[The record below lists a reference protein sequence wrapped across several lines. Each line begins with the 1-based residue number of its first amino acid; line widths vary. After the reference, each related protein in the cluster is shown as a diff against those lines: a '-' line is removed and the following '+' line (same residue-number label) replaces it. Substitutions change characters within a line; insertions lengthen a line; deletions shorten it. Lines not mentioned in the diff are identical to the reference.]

1 MIASCFPIKNMYQN
15 HVCSK
20 ETGRKKTS
28 NSPQT
33 IQTPRSATVAFS
45 HVLSNKLEGVTPGS
59 LPAQLFVA
67 GMHTFLVQQVPT
79 AHTDPATQ
87 SALVSQ
93 SASPAHGVAP
103 SPHTPVPSNVLAH
116 TQLPPGPQAVNVSH
130 VWPVHESL
138 THEELWQMPLGQTL
152 PHRPQLFGS
161 VTKSLVQGFV

>member
-1 MIASCFPIKNMYQN
+1 MCW
-15 HVCSK
+15 K
-20 ETGRKKTS
+20 ETGREKTS

-33 IQTPRSATVAFS
+33 TQTPRSATVEFS
-45 HVLSNKLEGVTPGS
+45 PVLSNNLEGVTPGL

-79 AHTDPATQ
+79 AHTNPAT
-87 SALVSQ
+87 Q

-116 TQLPPGPQAVNVSH
+116 TQLPPGPQAENVSH
-130 VWPVHESL
+130 VWPVHELL

-161 VTKSLVQGFV
+161 VTKSSVQGFV